1 MKDQVAGL
9 KEKGVKVEM
18 LYEKSPDGHLK
29 YVSACWTEARLAL
42 MIRSNIRSRWGTQ
55 RSEYYI

>member
-18 LYEKSPDGHLK
+18 LYEKSPDDHLK
-29 YVSACWTEARLAL
+29 YVRGRYL
-42 MIRSNIRSRWGTQ
+42 RGV
-55 RSEYYI
+55 